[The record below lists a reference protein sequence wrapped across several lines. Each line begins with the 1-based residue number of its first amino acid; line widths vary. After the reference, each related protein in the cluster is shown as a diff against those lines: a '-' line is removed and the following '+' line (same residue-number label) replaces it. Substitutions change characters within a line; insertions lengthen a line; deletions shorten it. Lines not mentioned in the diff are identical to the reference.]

1 MRENYL
7 LRKLQFRVLYRVFL
21 LRVVDLELLSA
32 DGDTTKLLGQF
43 AALFAAISFI
53 LTAPLILFGGGLPQ
67 IDILTME
74 HFLIA
79 TTMVVIG
86 LFSVLNWDSVFP
98 DRRDVLI
105 LAPLPVQAN
114 TLFLAK
120 LAALA
125 FALTLSVIALNVFTG
140 LIWPA
145 VFFAPHA
152 GVLAAGRSLAAYWIA
167 MFAAAVFIFCSVL
180 AVQGMTA
187 LILPR
192 QQFLRL
198 SALLQVAAF
207 CLFVGVYILE
217 PSLQDVGLVATPA
230 NQRLLGW
237 FPAYW
242 FFGLFQQLNGS
253 MLSGFAPLA
262 SRAWI
267 GLAVAV
273 FGAGATL
280 LLSFHYTLRKTVEE
294 PDIVPGPRNVKW
306 PQFFGNSLQ
315 SAVLLF
321 SLRTLLRSRQHRVIL
336 SFYLGVGF
344 AVALAY
350 IKFPLGQHG
359 LSHVA
364 ATAQDTVPFFVASIL
379 MMCVAVAGVRVV
391 FPLPI
396 ALRANWIF
404 RLTELRPASQYATA
418 VRRSLLLLS
427 VVPVC
432 LIAGAL
438 LFFIFPFRLAIE
450 HLLILGLLGAILVEL
465 SMHGF
470 QKVPFTCSY
479 LPGKGNIQYAF
490 WACILP
496 LLILINMGAKL
507 EEQMLHSP
515 AGYISMVL
523 ALGMAASF
531 ARWRSTVAAR
541 PVLGMQFDEVMP
553 PDIFALKL
561 HRN

>member
-1 MRENYL
+1 MPETCA

-32 DGDTTKLLGQF
+32 DGDTTRLLGQF
-43 AALFAAISFI
+43 AALFAAISFMF
-53 LTAPLILFGGGLPQ
+53 TAPLILFGGGLPPD
-67 IDILTME
+67 DILTME
-74 HFLIA
+74 HFLIS

-86 LFSVLNWDSVFP
+86 LFSVLNWDSIFP
-98 DRRDVLI
+98 DRRDVLV
-105 LAPLPVQAN
+105 LAPLPVRAN

-120 LAALA
+120 MASLA
-125 FALTLSVIALNVFTG
+125 FAMALSVIALNVFTG
-140 LIWPA
+140 LVWPA
-145 VFFAPHA
+145 VIFAPHA
-152 GVLAAGRSLAAYWIA
+152 GVVAACRSVAAYWITIS
-167 MFAAAVFIFCSVL
+167 AAATFIFCSVL

-187 LILPR
+187 LLLPR

-217 PSLQDVGLVATPA
+217 PSLQDPTLLATPE
-230 NQRLLGW
+230 NQRVLIWL
-237 FPAYW
+237 PTYW

-253 MLSGFAPLA
+253 MLSGLAPLA

-267 GLAVAV
+267 ALAIAA
-273 FGAGATL
+273 FAAGATV
-280 LLSFHYTLRKTVEE
+280 LLSFRYTLRKTVEE
-294 PDIVPGPRNVKW
+294 PDILPSAGKIAW
-306 PQFFGNSLQ
+306 PQSFGSSLQ

-321 SLRTLLRSRQHRVIL
+321 TTRTLLRSRQHRVIL
-336 SFYLGVGF
+336 SFYLGIGF

-359 LSHVA
+359 LSRVVA
-364 ATAQDTVPFFVASIL
+364 TGQAVVPFFVASIL

-404 RLTELRPASQYATA
+404 RLTELRPASEYSIA
-418 VRRSLLLLS
+418 VRRSLFMLS
-427 VVPVC
+427 VVPVWF
-432 LIAGAL
+432 ATGG
-438 LFFIFPFRLAIE
+438 LFFCIFPPRIVAE
-450 HLLILGLLGAILVEL
+450 HLLVLGLIGAILVEL

-479 LPGKGNIQYAF
+479 LPGKGNLQYAF
-490 WACILP
+490 WGCLLLVLP
-496 LLILINMGAKL
+496 LINAGAKL

-515 AGYISMVL
+515 VGYISIILVL
-523 ALGMAASF
+523 GIVATL
-531 ARWRSTVAAR
+531 ARWRSSVVAR
-541 PVLGMQFDEVMP
+541 PILGMQFDEAMP